1 MILKRNIFSHL
12 IATILNRYRTAS
24 KVRLS
29 IRWQLIPRLSNLRL
43 KERDLEMLIRQ
54 IGTESEPYLFITKFL
69 LTKLRLL
76 A

>member
-12 IATILNRYRTAS
+12 IAIISNRYKMAS

-54 IGTESEPYLFITKFL
+54 IETESEPSLYTTKFL